1 MKFGKKM
8 GIGLLAAALSLSIV
22 GGASASSVSA
32 PGYGTLSG
40 SSGVDG
46 DFGVVIHTTIS
57 KNPDNAYATAGF
69 SIQDINGKTIH
80 SYTENKGNRGATT
93 ADHGTRNFPA
103 ASYVVY
109 GTHGVQGG
117 NTYGAKA
124 TYTYSHFN
132 R

>member
-8 GIGLLAAALSLSIV
+8 GIGLLTAALSLSIV

-40 SSGVDG
+40 ASDING
-46 DFGVVIHTTIS
+46 DFGVAIDTSIS
-57 KNPDNAYATAGF
+57 KNPDNAYTTAGY
-69 SIQDINGKTIH
+69 SIQDINGKTIV
-80 SYTENKGNRGATT
+80 SYTESKGNRGGLT
-93 ADHGTRNFPA
+93 AYHGTRNFPN

-117 NTYGAKA
+117 STYGAKA